1 VLPQARR
8 FSELGVTADAP
19 LAQLEPIGQLARN
32 PGTPTVAEPPAA
44 PEGPAGVKPA
54 GSAGA
59 SNARKA

>member
-8 FSELGVTADAP
+8 FGELGVTADAP

-32 PGTPTVAEPPAA
+32 PGTPTAADPPAAVERATVEPPA
-44 PEGPAGVKPA
+44 GT
-54 GSAGA
+54 AGA